1 MKLKL
6 KYGYCLIKYHNYS
19 IMNRQNRRE
28 QKKLLEVGT
37 ILMTDVSMTVSQR
50 VKTLRTFMREFRHES
65 EKLKMAQFKAL
76 NGFAADDDHAK
87 RTLIDQ
93 LVYEHLKRIPKD
105 DEERNEYLLSRNPM
119 MEIGWRPSA

>member
-19 IMNRQNRRE
+19 TMNRQNRRE
-28 QKKLLEVGT
+28 QKKLIEVGT
-37 ILMTDVSMTVSQR
+37 ILMTDASMPVHQR
-50 VKTLRTFMREFRHES
+50 VKTLRTFMREFRQES
-65 EKLKMAQFKAL
+65 EKLKMDQFKQV

-87 RTLIDQ
+87 RALVDQ
-93 LVYEHLKRIPKD
+93 LVFGHLKRYPKD
-105 DEERNEYLLSRNPM
+105 DDERNEYIHTRNPM